1 MDNEK
6 VIESVLE
13 NTDAAFGLHKVVL
26 DKKGNPIDYIFEK
39 VNKNFE
45 KYTGLNHL
53 DIIGKKVTEVLPE
66 IEKSN
71 FDWIKKYGEVA
82 LTGKSIK
89 FEAFS
94 ESLNRY
100 YTVLAFSPEK
110 YYFITLFHEISE
122 RKSRELLNELQQENF
137 EYLTLNKVITDISKM
152 QTKDEVFHYLIEF
165 ISGLMPESVI
175 LSLEKI
181 DEDNLRLK
189 EVKGLEKNIVK
200 KVIDLAG
207 VDFFSK
213 PFKIIPEFREIFSQ
227 TRLYEHKEGLEKFA
241 KSEIPASIAKAI
253 QKLLGIKSIYTIG
266 LVSDNKYIGNFHFF
280 LRGKDTINQQLIENL
295 FYQSALVIEKIAENL
310 KNKELLNNFLTFY
323 NALQDFVFVVD
334 MQGNI
339 KYANE
344 YAKEHLGYAFEEF
357 TKMRITSL
365 CNEQNESDFREIVN
379 SKNENS
385 EADKRI
391 YECTYFSKDGK
402 SIPIEMIIYRGIW
415 GEEEI
420 FYFIGKDLTKVQLSE
435 NKFKLIFNNNPSPMS
450 ISELSRGIFIDV
462 NEAFL
467 KAIKC
472 KREDIIGKSSLEVNL
487 YESPEERRN
496 ILEKVIKD
504 KNISNYKFNFR
515 TFDSEIRSCLLSAE
529 VIEINNVNY
538 LVSTFVDITE
548 RIQLENRIKEI
559 NKKLFEENNLF
570 QNGPVVLFKL
580 RREKHYPIAFV
591 SDNINE
597 LTGYSTNEIKEHNIS
612 LIDLVHYLDREKVIK
627 EIEESLE
634 DPTKVYINHSE
645 FRLNTKDERLTW
657 VNLFTMIIRDDNGG
671 VKELLGY
678 TYDITA
684 TKKSEENL
692 QTTLK

>member
-122 RKSRELLNELQQENF
+122 RKARELLNELQQENF
-137 EYLTLNKVITDISKM
+137 EYLTLNKVITDISMM

-213 PFKIIPEFREIFSQ
+213 PFKIIPEFREIYSQ

-365 CNEQNESDFREIVN
+365 CNEQKESEIREIIN

-496 ILEKVIKD
+496 ILEKAIKD

-529 VIEINNVNY
+529 VMEINNVNY
-538 LVSTFVDITE
+538 LVSTYVDITE

-634 DPTKVYINHSE
+634 DPTKVTLTI
-645 FRLNTKDERLTW
+645 LNSD
-657 VNLFTMIIRDDNGG
+657 
-671 VKELLGY
+671 
-678 TYDITA
+678 
-684 TKKSEENL
+684 
-692 QTTLK
+692 